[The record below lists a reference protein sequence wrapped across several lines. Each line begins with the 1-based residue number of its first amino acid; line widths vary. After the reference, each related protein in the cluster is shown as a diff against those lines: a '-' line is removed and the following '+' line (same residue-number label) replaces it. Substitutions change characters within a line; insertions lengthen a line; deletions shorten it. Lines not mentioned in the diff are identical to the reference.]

1 MIVFVGDWVK
11 VSGMWRQVVDI
22 DAMSDSFAL
31 LDSDG
36 SKQWWGTNVPA
47 VFSGHLSNNEMQ
59 DKLAELGL

>member
-1 MIVFVGDWVK
+1 MIVFLGDWVK
-11 VSGMWRQVVDI
+11 VSEMWRQVVDI

-36 SKQWWGTNVPA
+36 NKQWWGTNVTT